1 VTSLHSQF
9 PPHLVVCFVNSSPY
23 RASQKRPVKAQRAG
37 NGHSLVKRC
46 NAGRALLAGSLRAHP
61 CGVIY
66 GVAPAW
72 NRTTI
77 PAQPRLAA
85 DPTGVRC
92 RDCYLRSRPLKLI
105 GRPEIPVL
113 AGATYP
119 LINSEGAT
127 ARWETLYGKLAYKG
141 AWTRSWPAGSVTRT
155 PYHAADVVPP
165 LLEGAPTL
173 QSANETAAAFMVRK
187 VREFP
192 GEVTILG
199 LGPFTNIALATR
211 LDEGFAAHAKQL
223 VFMGGS
229 FNPDASGTDEFS
241 LQFIYNPRTEFNSRW
256 DPEASQMMLHA
267 GWKSI
272 TSIPLDA
279 TVPAQ
284 LTPALVKQAG
294 AGNTPVARYF
304 ARYAEAGFPMWDEVA
319 AAVLIKPSIATAT
332 TKLAMDVVID
342 HGAAYGATLSWPTGA
357 GPGLGEPDVTV
368 VRAVDVGRLDDLFV
382 QLLQGK

>member
-1 VTSLHSQF
+1 ML
-9 PPHLVVCFVNSSPY
+9 
-23 RASQKRPVKAQRAG
+23 
-37 NGHSLVKRC
+37 
-46 NAGRALLAGSLRAHP
+46 RALSLLVMIGALGLLAHP
-61 CGVIY
+61 AASAEALPRHKVIIDQDAF
-66 GVAPAW
+66 GPGGPNLQPILMLLQAPDIEVLGITVESGDGWQKENVAH
-72 NRTTI
+72 T
-77 PAQPRLAA
+77 
-85 DPTGVRC
+85 
-92 RDCYLRSRPLKLI
+92 LRMLELI

-119 LINSEGAT
+119 LINSEAAT

-192 GEVTILG
+192 GEVAILG

-223 VFMGGS
+223 VFMGGA
-229 FNPDASGTDEFS
+229 FNPDASDTDEFS
-241 LQFIYNPRTEFNSRW
+241 LQFIYNPRTEFNFRW
-256 DPEASQMMLHA
+256 DPEAAQMMLHA

-279 TVPAQ
+279 TVSAQ

-342 HGAAYGATLSWPTGA
+342 HGAAYGATLSWATGA